1 MSRITRFATAA
12 LTGVLAVALAPLA
25 PVHAASSTP
34 ATTNPWLK
42 MRVMD
47 MAHAGGEIEA
57 PTDTMYAFKRAVKLG
72 ADMLE
77 LDVQSTKDNRLV
89 VMHNATVDG
98 TTNGTGLISDLTL
111 KEAKA
116 LDDAYWFVPGV
127 GATHDAKP
135 KAYTLRGIR
144 TGDKPVPKGYKR
156 SDFALST
163 LNQVFKQFPHMPI
176 NIEIK
181 GTSDS
186 DLASYERT
194 GTLLANLLNRTGR
207 TDVIVVSFNDE
218 VTAAFHELAPQIGTA
233 PGTKGVSNYVLAGIK
248 PPEGTVALQVPVKQ
262 GTFKVV
268 TPEFVKKA
276 HADGYAVHVWFDPG
290 NGKDNRKTYEAM
302 IDAGVDGL
310 MDGRPTLLEK
320 IFRQRKTHQPPKD
333 LDPTTGKVT
342 VGRTQAP

>member
-1 MSRITRFATAA
+1 MSRTKRLSVAA
-12 LTGVLAVALAPLA
+12 LTGVLAVALAPLT
-25 PVHAASSTP
+25 PVHAADSSTP
-34 ATTNPWLK
+34 TPTNPWLK

-98 TTNGTGLISDLTL
+98 TTNGTGYISDLTL
-111 KEAKA
+111 KQAQK

-127 GATHDAKP
+127 GADHDAKP
-135 KAYTLRGIR
+135 KQYTLRGIR
-144 TGDKPVPKGYKR
+144 TGQKPVPKGYKR

-163 LNQVFKQFPHMPI
+163 LAQVFKQFPHTPI

-194 GTLLANLLNRTGR
+194 GTLLANFLNKSGR
-207 TDVIVVSFNDE
+207 TDVIVVSFNDD
-218 VTAAFHELAPQIGTA
+218 VTAAFHQLAPQIGTA
-233 PGTKGVSNYVLAGIK
+233 PGTVGVTKYFLSGVK
-248 PPEGTVALQVPVKQ
+248 PPEGTVALQVPVEQ
-262 GTFKVV
+262 GGLRVV

-290 NGKDNRKTYEAM
+290 NGADDKKTYEQM

-320 IFRQRKTHQPPKD
+320 IFRQRKTPAPPKD
-333 LDPTTGKVT
+333 LPHAK
-342 VGRTQAP
+342 